1 MTDEI
6 DRFSKKKANANL
18 YGSYRGRRDQELEM
32 WKKWKEG
39 GQQQHDLAPLLQSLD
54 PLITREAKKR
64 AAGTGGRIPFAAIK
78 AELVKSAVKSL
89 QGYDPSKASLTSFVS
104 TGFQRVSDF
113 VEKHR
118 NTVYAPR
125 SVTRQ
130 YATFQNAKNEFIDE
144 FGREPTEQELAQRM
158 YGTPSSPRAAARQL
172 KDISSMQRSFAPEVF
187 GDVGGG
193 LKHDTGVESDALR
206 SSYLLM
212 KSRMTEEQRRFGDL
226 HFPPQGQRQPTIRE
240 IAKRL
245 NITEQ
250 RAYQV
255 KAQVEKLLAPT
266 LRKV

>member
-6 DRFSKKKANANL
+6 DRFSKKTANAK
-18 YGSYRGRRDQELEM
+18 YDQYKARRGDELEM

-39 GQQQHDLAPLLQSLD
+39 GQQAADLDPLLKSLD
-54 PLITREAKKR
+54 PLITKEARKR
-64 AAGTGGRIPFAAIK
+64 HAGAGGRIPFAAIK
-78 AELVKSAVKSL
+78 SEVLQSAVKSL
-89 QGYDPSKASLTSFVS
+89 KNFDPNRSKLTTHVT

-130 YATFQNAKNEFIDE
+130 YAAFQNAKNEFMDE
-144 FGREPTEQELAQRM
+144 FGREPTDQELAQRM
-158 YGTPSSPRAAARQL
+158 YGGSPTPRVATRQL
-172 KDISSMQRSFAPEVF
+172 KDIAAMQKSFAPEVF
-187 GDVGGG
+187 SEIGGG

-226 HFPPQGQRQPTIRE
+226 HFPAPGQKQPTIRE
-240 IAKRL
+240 IARRL
-245 NITEQ
+245 GITEQ

-255 KAQVEKLLAPT
+255 KAQVEKMLAPT
-266 LRKV
+266 LRRV